1 MNTQNELPVNEAT
14 IRRLLESVEISI
26 SEKEEIIQQ
35 LPTATEGD
43 LLKLLQNL
51 SRKALGSNKLQHK
64 TQTFLS
70 KK

>member
-1 MNTQNELPVNEAT
+1 MNTQKELSVNEAT
-14 IRRLLESVEISI
+14 IRRLLESVEIPI
-26 SEKEEIIQQ
+26 SEKEGIIQQ

-51 SRKALGSNKLQHK
+51 SRKAFGSNKLQHK